1 MLRPQQPKDRAMTRH
16 AQVAEFHRPASAP
29 AGTGLVARLRRHFVR
44 LQEART
50 GQARLTLLAPETS
63 RDTGLSPEDL
73 TGAPS
78 YDPALPF
85 FMQASFGRRDR

>member
-1 MLRPQQPKDRAMTRH
+1 MTRH

-44 LQEART
+44 LREART
-50 GQARLTLLAPETS
+50 GQARLTL
-63 RDTGLSPEDL
+63 LSPEDL